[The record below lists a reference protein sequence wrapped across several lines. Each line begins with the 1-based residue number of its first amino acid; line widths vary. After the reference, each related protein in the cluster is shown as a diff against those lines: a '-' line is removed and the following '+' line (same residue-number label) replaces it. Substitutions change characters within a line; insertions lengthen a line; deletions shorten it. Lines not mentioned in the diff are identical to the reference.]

1 MVDPPRAFALSE
13 AQATHEAI
21 EGGGGIGSFVLKA
34 QYRARL
40 FLDTP
45 ASTLHFQLSK
55 FCTCEILISETEGT
69 AAFGVTRK

>member
-1 MVDPPRAFALSE
+1 MVDPPCAFALSE

-40 FLDTP
+40 FLIL
-45 ASTLHFQLSK
+45 LHLPS
-55 FCTCEILISETEGT
+55 ISDCRNSVLVR
-69 AAFGVTRK
+69 F

>member
-45 ASTLHFQLSK
+45 AFTFHFRLSK
-55 FCTCEILISETEGT
+55 FSTCAILIFQTEGT
-69 AAFGVTRK
+69 AAFGVSRK